1 MFWSWVS
8 SIGYSDI
15 SFSRAL
21 LEELE
26 ALATRVKWWVL
37 FTSLPL
43 QHRVG
48 EGHCLDWVEFH
59 QCHSL
64 FISVCCSLSAG
75 TLWYSWCSWS
85 ARRSWS
91 SRSSRCKWKPWG
103 ERQSGELLMV
113 FTLVVQTNMVEV
125 SLTPVKKTH

>member
-43 QHRVG
+43 QHHVG
-48 EGHCLDWVEFH
+48 EGHCLDWVE
-59 QCHSL
+59 STSA
-64 FISVCCSLSAG
+64 IPSSSLSVVPSLQG
-75 TLWYSWCSWS
+75 
-85 ARRSWS
+85 
-91 SRSSRCKWKPWG
+91 P
-103 ERQSGELLMV
+103 SGIPGAPGLPGGRGLPGPPGASG
-113 FTLVVQTNMVEV
+113 NPGAKGSPV
-125 SLTPVKKTH
+125 SY